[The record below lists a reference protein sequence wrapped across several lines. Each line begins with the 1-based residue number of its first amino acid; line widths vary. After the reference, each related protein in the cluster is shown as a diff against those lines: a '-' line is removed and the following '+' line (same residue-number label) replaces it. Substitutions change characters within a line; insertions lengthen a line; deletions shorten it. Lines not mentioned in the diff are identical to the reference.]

1 MVLCYDINM
10 NTVIKIHNQNTII
23 NQALIDQFQ
32 VIFQA
37 TIKHLEQLNHIHL
50 RQNDH
55 NLHSEIESYFLK
67 LSYERTGDETNIIY
81 IITKLMTKYLMS
93 HRLIDGNKR
102 LSLMLLVNWL
112 DLCGYHLDPVQ
123 NWSQWII
130 NLVKTL
136 SNTKNDNPEI
146 IKAFAIKVAFN
157 VKIDHFIKWNQ
168 YDQSQIDHFVL
179 QNISA
184 FNHHLEIL
192 KFN

>member
-1 MVLCYDINM
+1 MEQFCHIFHTTIEILAQM
-10 NTVIKIHNQNTII
+10 N
-23 NQALIDQFQ
+23 
-32 VIFQA
+32 
-37 TIKHLEQLNHIHL
+37 HLQL
-50 RQNDH
+50 RSNDR
-55 NLHSEIESYFLK
+55 NLDSEIESYFLK
-67 LSYERTGDETNIIY
+67 LSHEATGDETNIIY

-112 DLCGYHLDPVQ
+112 HLCGYRLDPDQ
-123 NWSQWII
+123 NWSQLII

-136 SNTKNDNPEI
+136 SNSKSDNPEI

-157 VKIDHFIKWNQ
+157 LKIDHFIKWNQ
-168 YDQSQIDHFVL
+168 YDQNQINHFIL

-184 FNHHLEIL
+184 FNDHLEIL